1 MQKTL
6 LLIFTLLLS
15 ITLLSAGDF
24 IINSNDRAQNQ
35 LPVYG
40 YANYGWSKF
49 FYTNAEM
56 TAAGFTTAQS
66 IERISFYVD
75 TETTDYVMDNQLLYM
90 GYFYDSSCTTS
101 YQNPAYHTLVYS
113 GTVTWTGPGWL
124 EIVLDT
130 PYTWDPTLGWNLEIL
145 WENRDGSKLGGPPKF
160 RTTDTDYYSS
170 AYKTNDPSFPTST
183 GTRKKYHP
191 DIWFASA
198 ATEPPTPAEALN
210 PLHEAIDVEITTNL
224 RWQHTGGS
232 PYEYR
237 LWFGT
242 DNPPSNLESALVTT
256 ATSYT
261 PAERLQYDTTYY
273 WRVVPQNNIAPALNC
288 PVWSFTTIEDPA
300 IVTYPHL
307 ESFDGAFPPT
317 GWELYSGTLSDPS
330 DMGLSGSS
338 RWGQKNW
345 LNISGADKAA
355 GINIWG
361 SMSGYIIS
369 PFFNIPSDDY
379 VLQFDAALLKYGQTP
394 DGTPPLQNNTD
405 DQFAILIGDGFSWS
419 TANIVREYNN
429 SGSDYVLHD
438 IPVYGETIT
447 IPLTGH
453 TGHLRFAFFAG
464 SLESNDDNDFMLN
477 NFFVGIPSA
486 QLEAPLASI
495 STDVSTGLPL
505 LSWDAVPNATI
516 YHIYKSNDPTLDY
529 LLFESTSE
537 TTYLLDPAE
546 EKAFFKITAE

>member
-1 MQKTL
+1 
-6 LLIFTLLLS
+6 
-15 ITLLSAGDF
+15 
-24 IINSNDRAQNQ
+24 
-35 LPVYG
+35 
-40 YANYGWSKF
+40 
-49 FYTNAEM
+49 
-56 TAAGFTTAQS
+56 
-66 IERISFYVD
+66 
-75 TETTDYVMDNQLLYM
+75 
-90 GYFYDSSCTTS
+90 
-101 YQNPAYHTLVYS
+101 
-113 GTVTWTGPGWL
+113 
-124 EIVLDT
+124 
-130 PYTWDPTLGWNLEIL
+130 
-145 WENRDGSKLGGPPKF
+145 
-160 RTTDTDYYSS
+160 
-170 AYKTNDPSFPTST
+170 
-183 GTRKKYHP
+183 
-191 DIWFASA
+191 
-198 ATEPPTPAEALN
+198 
-210 PLHEAIDVEITTNL
+210 
-224 RWQHTGGS
+224 
-232 PYEYR
+232 
-237 LWFGT
+237 
-242 DNPPSNLESALVTT
+242 
-256 ATSYT
+256 
-261 PAERLQYDTTYY
+261 
-273 WRVVPQNNIAPALNC
+273 
-288 PVWSFTTIEDPA
+288 
-300 IVTYPHL
+300 
-307 ESFDGAFPPT
+307 
-317 GWELYSGTLSDPS
+317 YSGTLSDPS

-405 DQFAILIGDGFSWS
+405 DQFAILIGDGFTWS

-429 SGSDYVLHD
+429 SGSEYVLHD

-453 TGHLRFAFFAG
+453 TGHVRFAFFAG